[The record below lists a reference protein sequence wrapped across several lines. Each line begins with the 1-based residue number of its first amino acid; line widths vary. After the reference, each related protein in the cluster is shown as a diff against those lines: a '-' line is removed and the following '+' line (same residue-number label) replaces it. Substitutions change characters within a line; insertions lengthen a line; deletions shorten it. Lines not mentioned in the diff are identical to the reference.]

1 MLRPYVKT
9 WKHESKNANIKM
21 KNLLPVWR
29 SPTMYVAHGAS
40 QEVLSLINAPNSADQ
55 SHLSPQPDPHSE
67 AKGLRPPGKGT
78 GPLS

>member
-1 MLRPYVKT
+1 
-9 WKHESKNANIKM
+9 
-21 KNLLPVWR
+21 
-29 SPTMYVAHGAS
+29 MYVAHGAS